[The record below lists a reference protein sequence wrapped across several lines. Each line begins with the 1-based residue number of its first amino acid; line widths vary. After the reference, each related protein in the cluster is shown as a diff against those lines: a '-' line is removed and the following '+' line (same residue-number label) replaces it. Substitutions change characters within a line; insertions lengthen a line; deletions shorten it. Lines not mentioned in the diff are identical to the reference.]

1 MTMTPPQTVL
11 VFGGSGFVGRSLL
24 EAGVRAFPGTRWVV
38 PTRAL
43 HRAAHLRT
51 LPGVD
56 VREADVHAPQAL
68 SPLLHGVD
76 AVVNL
81 VAILHGSPQAF
92 ERAHVAWPRQLAQAC
107 QAAGVARVVHV
118 SALGVDE
125 NAPSNYL
132 RSKARG
138 EAVWRESGVP
148 VALLRPSVI
157 FGQHDRFINLF
168 ARLQALAP
176 FMPLAGAGAQFA
188 PVWVQD
194 VAQAILACLGDT
206 RHLGACVECAGP
218 QTFTLAQLVRLAG
231 LWSGHPRPVVALP
244 EAFGHV
250 QAAVLGLLPGPRLMS
265 SDNLYSMRVPNVPS
279 GACPGLET
287 LGIRP
292 TALADVMAPW
302 LRSQGKPTAL
312 DRARQRAR
320 RG

>member
-1 MTMTPPQTVL
+1 MTMTPPKMVL
-11 VFGGSGFVGRSLL
+11 VLGGSGFVGRSLL

-51 LPGVD
+51 LPGVEL
-56 VREADVHAPQAL
+56 RQADVHSPQAL
-68 SPLLHGVD
+68 AALFQGVD

-81 VAILHGSPQAF
+81 VAILHGSAQEF
-92 ERAHVAWPRQLAQAC
+92 ERAHVQWPRQLAQAC
-107 QAAGVARVVHV
+107 KAAGVSRVVHV
-118 SALGVDE
+118 SALGVGE
-125 NAPSNYL
+125 RAPSQYL

-138 EAVWRESGVP
+138 EAVWRESGLP
-148 VALLRPSVI
+148 VTVLRPSVI

-168 ARLQALAP
+168 AQLQAFAP
-176 FMPLAGAGAQFA
+176 LMPLAGAQAQFA

-194 VAQAILACLGDT
+194 VAQAILACLGES
-206 RHLGACVECAGP
+206 RQQGLCLECAGP

-231 LWSGHPRPVVALP
+231 VWSGHPRPVLGMP

-250 QAAVLGLLPGPRLMS
+250 QAFLLGLLPGPRLMS
-265 SDNLYSMRVPNVPS
+265 SDNLYSMRMPNVPS
-279 GACPGLET
+279 GQLGGLQS
-287 LGIRP
+287 LGIQP
-292 TALADVMAPW
+292 ASLADVMAPW
-302 LRSQGKPTAL
+302 LRSQGKDTAL